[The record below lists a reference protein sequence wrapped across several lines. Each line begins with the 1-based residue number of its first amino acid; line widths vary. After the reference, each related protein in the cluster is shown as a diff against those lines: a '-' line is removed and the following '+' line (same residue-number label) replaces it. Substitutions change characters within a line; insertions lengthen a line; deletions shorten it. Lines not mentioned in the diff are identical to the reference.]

1 MPRNTLS
8 DIQKL
13 EIIEK
18 YKTQKITG
26 RELAKQYKISESYA
40 STIVSQYSPHK
51 KHKILNNEERQEIL
65 NLCKNDKFSVENIA
79 KEYGISISTIYE
91 LLRKNNIQL
100 PTKNIQTYT
109 IDEHYF
115 DKIDNEHKAYW
126 LGFLYADGYN
136 HESRHMVVLSLWDK
150 DKDILCQFNRDI
162 KSNRPL
168 LSINMKKYNLN
179 SSNGIRLVITNK
191 HISHQLKILGCHQ
204 NKSFTL
210 IFPTKEQVPDYLI
223 KHFIRGLWDG
233 DGHIADIDKSKKFT
247 AEFTGT
253 LNLCEHIS
261 DILHSMNINC
271 SIRARKGKTHNIR
284 ALKILSPYK
293 SVEFLDYL
301 YSNSTVYLDR
311 KYQNYIKA
319 KKKYSIET

>member
-26 RELAKQYKISESYA
+26 RELAKQYKISESYV
-40 STIVSQYSPHK
+40 STIVSRYSPHK

-65 NLCKNDKFSVENIA
+65 NMCKNDKFSVENIA
-79 KEYGISISTIYE
+79 KEYGISSPPIYE
-91 LLRKNNIQL
+91 LLRKNNIEL
-100 PTKNIQTYT
+100 PTKNRQTYT
-109 IDEHYF
+109 IDERYF

-136 HESRHMVVLSLWDK
+136 HESRYTVALSLWDK
-150 DKDILCQFNRDI
+150 DKDILYQFNRDI

-168 LSINMKKYNLN
+168 LSIDMKKYNLN
-179 SSNGIRLVITNK
+179 CSNGIRLVITNK

-210 IFPTKEQVPDYLI
+210 IFPTKEQVPDCLI
-223 KHFIRGLWDG
+223 QHFIRGLWDG

-261 DILHSMNINC
+261 DIISSMNIKC